1 MIVVVKTLF
10 TSMMTKVLG
19 VLEIFLLNIL
29 FCVAVSI
36 YAVRSLSE

>member
-1 MIVVVKTLF
+1 MIVVVKTIF

-19 VLEIFLLNIL
+19 VFEIFLLNIL

-36 YAVRSLSE
+36 YAVHSLSE